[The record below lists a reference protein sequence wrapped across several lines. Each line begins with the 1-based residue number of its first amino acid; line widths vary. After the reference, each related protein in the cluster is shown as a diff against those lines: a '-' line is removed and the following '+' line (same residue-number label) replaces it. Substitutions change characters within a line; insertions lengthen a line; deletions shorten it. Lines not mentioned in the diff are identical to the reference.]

1 MRKLWHPIEIRLVRV
16 LLLVCAYWQKH
27 QLIYQ
32 VLMRLAG
39 SVFELAV
46 GSGSKFPDPKGT
58 TLRIEA
64 KWGEWCEKDTPSR
77 EIPLGSLV
85 RGGQENIYI
94 VEGEEAVFTSIADFG
109 TRFVVVN
116 VENIGSANLHLAT
129 FEDGDR
135 AKDVFP
141 ASQYRDIFLVDTMG
155 YGSEEIGISVVDN
168 HSIPDRPQL
177 VWTPDQGVDV
187 SIKAPKFERRASDAF
202 ESSPLNQTL
211 DSKVSNSRFW
221 ELAVGCQIVQLNY
234 GHSRSQFC
242 KS

>member
-155 YGSEEIGISVVDN
+155 YGSEEIG
-168 HSIPDRPQL
+168 
-177 VWTPDQGVDV
+177 
-187 SIKAPKFERRASDAF
+187 
-202 ESSPLNQTL
+202 
-211 DSKVSNSRFW
+211 
-221 ELAVGCQIVQLNY
+221 
-234 GHSRSQFC
+234 
-242 KS
+242 